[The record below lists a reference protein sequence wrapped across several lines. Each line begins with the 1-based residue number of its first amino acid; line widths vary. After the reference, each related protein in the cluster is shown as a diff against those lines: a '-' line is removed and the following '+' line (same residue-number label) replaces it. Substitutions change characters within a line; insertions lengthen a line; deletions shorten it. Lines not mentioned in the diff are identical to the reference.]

1 VWVIWVT
8 VGLPWL
14 PVSMVTVEL
23 GVCWH
28 HTPISVVITIW
39 QHTLDCNW
47 VRDRLVWVIWVT
59 AGLPWLPVFMV
70 TVELGVCW
78 HHTPISIVITIWQH
92 TLDYNWVPDRLVWV
106 IWVTA
111 GLPWLPVS
119 MVMVELGVCWHHT
132 PISIV
137 ITIWQHTLA
146 CNWVRGFTVPT
157 HLGLN

>member
-1 VWVIWVT
+1 MDFCT
-8 VGLPWL
+8 VVPCRSKYQTKMYRLDLTSLARKYSLSSHSW
-14 PVSMVTVEL
+14 EL
-23 GVCWH
+23 
-28 HTPISVVITIW
+28 ISWWKHLGIFNT
-39 QHTLDCNW
+39 
-47 VRDRLVWVIWVT
+47 LVWVIWVT